1 MSGTLDEE
9 NRSVDTHES
18 VKDWEAEVVNETTQ
32 NLYET
37 EVDVVK
43 KVAKKEWDK
52 LRIDLS
58 VAVPLSVVDW
68 KAEEAKKADEAKK
81 ATEAQPT
88 TTQATEAQPTTQQHK
103 QQRLNQQQHKQQR
116 LNQQQHKQQRLNQ
129 QQHKQQRLNQ
139 QQHKKQNLKL
149 HYQNQM
155 SENIMRCFLLC
166 NDYLQNFNLYEQVQ
180 LLWHES
186 RWKN

>member
-9 NRSVDTHES
+9 NMSVDTHES

-81 ATEAQPT
+81 TTETQPT
-88 TTQATEAQPTTQQHK
+88 AT
-103 QQRLNQQQHKQQR
+103 
-116 LNQQQHKQQRLNQ
+116 
-129 QQHKQQRLNQ
+129 
-139 QQHKKQNLKL
+139 
-149 HYQNQM
+149 
-155 SENIMRCFLLC
+155 
-166 NDYLQNFNLYEQVQ
+166 
-180 LLWHES
+180 
-186 RWKN
+186 